1 MAEDKEQKTFDNVPS
16 GNIHR
21 SPRLETLDYGAVLAD
36 LEARKA
42 VLDRAIASLK
52 VVMASGVL
60 IGKFADST
68 PPMSDSISTSLGVH
82 GGEVPVGAFLG
93 RSIPEAAKLCLQ
105 IVKRKMTTRE
115 IAEALKKGGIES
127 NSKNFPLI
135 VHSILNRASKGSN
148 GILRLD
154 RAWGLAEWY
163 PTGLR
168 SAAPE
173 KRAKPKKTRKTNRS
187 KTSKQ
192 NPAENGEAKAETS
205 PDGLQ
210 ERIAKLL
217 RSKPGVELA
226 PSEIAASL
234 GVRVQTIH
242 FLLGKLAYR
251 KQAEKTAEGKYKAI
265 AA

>member
-1 MAEDKEQKTFDNVPS
+1 VFIAQARPKAKEEVMADKELK
-16 GNIHR
+16 
-21 SPRLETLDYGAVLAD
+21 TLDYNAVLAD

-42 VLDRAIASLK
+42 ALDHAIASLK

-60 IGKFADST
+60 IGTFTDSM
-68 PPMSDSISTSLGVH
+68 PPASDSISTSLGVH

-93 RSIPEAAKLCLQ
+93 KSIPEAAKLCLQ
-105 IVKRKMTTRE
+105 ILKRKMTTRE

-127 NSKNFPLI
+127 SAKNFPII
-135 VHSILNRASKGSN
+135 VHSILDRASKGGS

-163 PTGLR
+163 PAGLR
-168 SAAPE
+168 SGAAPD
-173 KRAKPKKTRKTNRS
+173 KRVKIKKARKTNRS
-187 KTSKQ
+187 KTKQ
-192 NPAENGEAKAETS
+192 NPAGNGEAKAESS

-251 KQAEKTAEGKYKAI
+251 KQAEKTTEGKYKAI